1 MAHTTVLLKKTIDFL
16 DIKAGDIIVDAT
28 TGNAGHTKEASTR
41 AKNLTLICIDADETA
56 IEQAKI
62 NLLICEATK
71 IFAVSYFD
79 QLKDIINKNH
89 IQNIDKA
96 IFDLGLRTDQLENAE
111 RGFSFKSEGPLKMTF
126 QNNPEENAVTA
137 YDVVNDWG
145 EENLAD
151 IIYGFGEEQFSRRI
165 AKAIVETREE
175 KPIETTIEL
184 AEIIYKAVPFW
195 YRHKRIHPATKTFQ
209 AIRMAVNRE
218 LQQIET
224 AISDAYDL
232 LNPKGRIAVISFH
245 SLEDRIVKR
254 LFNKFVEE
262 KNGRLIIKKPLVPDE
277 EETSQNPKS
286 RSAKLRVIEKE
297 S

>member
-1 MAHTTVLLKKTIDFL
+1 
-16 DIKAGDIIVDAT
+16 
-28 TGNAGHTKEASTR
+28 
-41 AKNLTLICIDADETA
+41 
-56 IEQAKI
+56 
-62 NLLICEATK
+62 
-71 IFAVSYFD
+71 
-79 QLKDIINKNH
+79 
-89 IQNIDKA
+89 
-96 IFDLGLRTDQLENAE
+96 
-111 RGFSFKSEGPLKMTF
+111 MTF

>member
-1 MAHTTVLLKKTIDFL
+1 MAHTTVLLKQTIDLL

-28 TGNAGHTKEASTR
+28 TGNGGHTKEACSR
-41 AKNLTLICIDADETA
+41 AENLTLICIDADETA
-56 IEQAKI
+56 IEQAKK
-62 NLLICEATK
+62 NLLNCDANK
-71 IFAVSYFD
+71 IFAISYFD

-111 RGFSFKSEGPLKMTF
+111 RGFSFKNEGPLKMTF

-137 YDVVNDWG
+137 EDVVNDWS

-165 AKAIVETREE
+165 AKAIVEFRET
-175 KPIETTIEL
+175 KKIETTTEL
-184 AEIIYKAVPFW
+184 ANIVAESVPAW
-195 YRHKRIHPATKTFQ
+195 YRNKKIHPATKTFQ

-218 LQQIET
+218 LTQIET
-224 AISDAYDL
+224 AIYDAYEM
-232 LNPKGRIAVISFH
+232 LNVGGRIAVISFH

-254 LFNKFVEE
+254 IFHKFVEE

-277 EETSQNPKS
+277 EEISQNPKS
-286 RSAKLRVIEKE
+286 RSSKLRVIEKE

>member
-1 MAHTTVLLKKTIDFL
+1 L
-16 DIKAGDIIVDAT
+16 DIKAGDILVDAT
-28 TGNAGHTKEASTR
+28 TGNAGHTREACHR
-41 AKNLTLICIDADETA
+41 AKNLTVICIDADETA
-56 IEQAKI
+56 IENAKK
-62 NLLICEATK
+62 NLEDCPAQK
-71 IFAVSYFD
+71 IFVVSYFD
-79 QLKDIINKNH
+79 QIKEIINKNH

-96 IFDLGLRTDQLENAE
+96 IFDLGLRTDQLENSE
-111 RGFSFKSEGPLKMTF
+111 RGFSFRNEGPLKMTF
-126 QNNPEENAVTA
+126 QNNPDENSVTA
-137 YDVVNDWG
+137 YEVVNDWE

-175 KPIETTIEL
+175 KPIETTVEL
-184 AEIIYKAVPFW
+184 AEIIYQAVPFW
-195 YRHKRIHPATKTFQ
+195 YRHKKIHPATKTFQ

-224 AISDAYDL
+224 AVRDAYEL

-262 KNGRLIIKKPLVPDE
+262 KNGRLIIKKPLVPDDE
-277 EETSQNPKS
+277 EISQNPKS
-286 RSAKLRVIEKE
+286 RSAKLRVIEKIN
-297 S
+297 

>member
-1 MAHTTVLLKKTIDFL
+1 MAHTTVLLKQTIDLL
-16 DIKAGDIIVDAT
+16 DIKAGDIVVDAT
-28 TGNAGHTKEASTR
+28 TGNAGHTKEAGSR

-56 IEQAKI
+56 IEQAKN
-62 NLLICEATK
+62 NLLTTEATK
-71 IFAVSYFD
+71 IFAISYFD

-111 RGFSFKSEGPLKMTF
+111 RGFSFKSNGPLKMTF
-126 QNNPEENAVTA
+126 QNNPDENSVTA

-165 AKAIVETREE
+165 AKAIVEAREE
-175 KPIETTIEL
+175 KPIETTVEL

-195 YRHKRIHPATKTFQ
+195 YRHKKIHPATKTFQ

-224 AISDAYDL
+224 AVRDAYEL

-262 KNGRLIIKKPLVPDE
+262 QNGRLIMKKPLVPDDE
-277 EETSQNPKS
+277 EISQNPKS

-297 S
+297 N